1 MCLST
6 IMRRRTKRHSSRLNG
21 TETLANI
28 QLQSKTHAK
37 KSQVARPPDT
47 ILNHMDH
54 ECIYMCG
61 ATDNQSGS
69 VPPHGRPSEDIRT
82 PPPTSRSSR
91 SFHVYIRIRNKH
103 TYTQGSLRAMAR
115 TAHTST
121 HAAWRHA
128 PQIIHPEPH
137 QNPPFLL
144 PPAIDPLATLCIHP
158 ELWKLALDTIQCNGK
173 SSNEI
178 HNVPGNNAQLC
189 NRHQEIDH
197 IFATCVRE
205 MVASLTQ
212 KGSASPLTTVCTRI
226 RVATVILVSADGTAL
241 GRLARTRPPLASG
254 SARRINTMNKV

>member
-1 MCLST
+1 
-6 IMRRRTKRHSSRLNG
+6 
-21 TETLANI
+21 
-28 QLQSKTHAK
+28 
-37 KSQVARPPDT
+37 
-47 ILNHMDH
+47 MDH
-54 ECIYMCG
+54 ECMYMCG

-144 PPAIDPLATLCIHP
+144 PPAVDPLATLCIHP

-173 SSNEI
+173 SSNEV
-178 HNVPGNNAQLC
+178 HNVSRPTRN
-189 NRHQEIDH
+189 
-197 IFATCVRE
+197 FATVFKERKSSSLHVRLRQLRANAE
-205 MVASLTQ
+205 SND
-212 KGSASPLTTVCTRI
+212 SRH
-226 RVATVILVSADGTAL
+226 D
-241 GRLARTRPPLASG
+241 
-254 SARRINTMNKV
+254 